1 MTVEAVADMTKDAL
15 FLIIKVSLPILLI
28 SGQDDPVGDG
38 GKGVQEI
45 SRRMKKSG
53 MENVTIKLFPGA
65 RHDLLH
71 EEKNGADAAR
81 KYIAE
86 WIKQSSTDLMR

>member
-1 MTVEAVADMTKDAL
+1 MPRNGETLCIPCGAL
-15 FLIIKVSLPILLI
+15 RGILLI

-53 MENVTIKLFPGA
+53 MENVTVKLFPGA

-81 KYIAE
+81 KFIAE
-86 WIKQSSTDLMR
+86 WIKP

>member
-1 MTVEAVADMTKDAL
+1 MTAISGRSNPHTAQRRIPCGIL
-15 FLIIKVSLPILLI
+15 RGILLI

-53 MENVTIKLFPGA
+53 MENVTVKLFPGA

-81 KYIAE
+81 KFIAE
-86 WIKQSSTDLMR
+86 WIKP